1 MGTETTLST
10 HGGQTQRASA
20 GLSRTAP
27 HRRHPESPEPPW
39 KVDRM
44 ATLAERLNAWFADAA
59 TADAVGRLRE
69 PTTSEVAQAISQDPS
84 HDVTISRSYLT
95 ALRNGSQT
103 NPTVSVLSAIV
114 RYFQSREM
122 TLPVSVSALISE
134 DPPAPVQEEKDEWA
148 EALSDRQVR
157 SIAMRAGQLTPAMR
171 EQLLSIMDVLDD
183 PKKSAKSSPEAKSP
197 EEGDA

>member
-1 MGTETTLST
+1 
-10 HGGQTQRASA
+10 
-20 GLSRTAP
+20 
-27 HRRHPESPEPPW
+27 
-39 KVDRM
+39 M

-134 DPPAPVQEEKDEWA
+134 DPPTPVQGEKDEWA

>member
-1 MGTETTLST
+1 
-10 HGGQTQRASA
+10 
-20 GLSRTAP
+20 
-27 HRRHPESPEPPW
+27 
-39 KVDRM
+39 M

-59 TADAVGRLRE
+59 TVDTVGRLRE
-69 PTTSEVAQAISQDPS
+69 PTTSEVAQAISRDPS
-84 HDVTISRSYLT
+84 HDITISRSYLT

-134 DPPAPVQEEKDEWA
+134 TPPPAADKEKDEWA

-157 SIAMRAGQLTPAMR
+157 SIAMRAGQLTPELR
-171 EQLLSIMDVLDD
+171 EQLLSIMDVLDA
-183 PKKSAKSSPEAKSP
+183 PGRSGGPAR

>member
-1 MGTETTLST
+1 
-10 HGGQTQRASA
+10 
-20 GLSRTAP
+20 
-27 HRRHPESPEPPW
+27 
-39 KVDRM
+39 M

-103 NPTVSVLSAIV
+103 NPTVSVLSALV

-134 DPPAPVQEEKDEWA
+134 ATPPAAPEEKDEWA

-157 SIAMRAGQLTPAMR
+157 SIAMRAGQLTPELR

-183 PKKSAKSSPEAKSP
+183 PKKSAKPAR

>member
-1 MGTETTLST
+1 
-10 HGGQTQRASA
+10 
-20 GLSRTAP
+20 
-27 HRRHPESPEPPW
+27 
-39 KVDRM
+39 M

-59 TADAVGRLRE
+59 TANAVGRLRE

-134 DPPAPVQEEKDEWA
+134 AAPPAAVQEEKDEWA

-157 SIAMRAGQLTPAMR
+157 SIAMRAGRLTPEMR

-183 PKKSAKSSPEAKSP
+183 PKSTRSGS
-197 EEGDA
+197 EEDDV

>member
-1 MGTETTLST
+1 
-10 HGGQTQRASA
+10 
-20 GLSRTAP
+20 
-27 HRRHPESPEPPW
+27 
-39 KVDRM
+39 M

-59 TADAVGRLRE
+59 TANAVGRLRE

-114 RYFQSREM
+114 RYFQTREM

-134 DPPAPVQEEKDEWA
+134 AAPPAAVQEEKDEWA

-157 SIAMRAGQLTPAMR
+157 SIAMRAGRLTPEMR

-183 PKKSAKSSPEAKSP
+183 PKSARSGS
-197 EEGDA
+197 EEDDI

>member
-1 MGTETTLST
+1 
-10 HGGQTQRASA
+10 
-20 GLSRTAP
+20 
-27 HRRHPESPEPPW
+27 
-39 KVDRM
+39 M

-134 DPPAPVQEEKDEWA
+134 AEQPTAAQEEKDEWA
-148 EALSDRQVR
+148 EVLSDRQVR
-157 SIAMRAGQLTPAMR
+157 SIAMRAGQLTPALR

-183 PKKSAKSSPEAKSP
+183 PKKSAKPSS